1 MAYYE
6 KEQAR
11 LFRLWEEVEA
21 EDPYD
26 NEKELA
32 NEDDIMNERSSDSES
47 EQDADTDEDIMNERS
62 SDSESEQDADTDE
75 EVSSVTN
82 NLPSRDPS
90 FVGKHTIWGKH
101 CAPKNNRTKKANI
114 VFHLPGVRGTA
125 KAAKTIKECWS
136 LFFSDDMF
144 QII

>member
-26 NEKELA
+26 NEEELA

-47 EQDADTDEDIMNERS
+47 EQDADTDEEKSIYTDGHLKLTYHLMYVYENKMWQKHRYKIKFNKVYQLVLGNVAFIVKVITKNIGTKS
-62 SDSESEQDADTDE
+62 SS
-75 EVSSVTN
+75 
-82 NLPSRDPS
+82 
-90 FVGKHTIWGKH
+90 
-101 CAPKNNRTKKANI
+101 TK
-114 VFHLPGVRGTA
+114 FTS
-125 KAAKTIKECWS
+125 WY
-136 LFFSDDMF
+136 
-144 QII
+144 